1 MYFGDVV
8 DGRMELSEIGEWAV
22 KQIEQTAIIRQN
34 DVEIPMFVVMP
45 NHVHLIVV
53 YNRVVPCRDAS
64 NASESNVSVL
74 NAFASNASESN
85 ASESNASESNA
96 SESNVSACR
105 DTSNVS
111 ASNVSTIL
119 HKTNESETRGGMD
132 ARGKTD
138 ARGASLRFGPQSGN
152 LASLVRGIKSAVSKY
167 ANEHDIPFAWQSR
180 YHDHIIRNQLEMNC
194 IANYIQNNPMKWE
207 LDRFYKKTVIY
218 SNGCHDVTALQ
229 PRGKICRRSVG
240 LSYHGSRMMVVPRQ
254 PILLRIYRNTIL
266 SHMY

>member
-1 MYFGDVV
+1 MTFCTKNHDLYFGDVV

-64 NASESNVSVL
+64 NASESNASV
-74 NAFASNASESN
+74 
-85 ASESNASESNA
+85 
-96 SESNVSACR
+96 CR

-111 ASNVSTIL
+111 ADNMPDNVS
-119 HKTNESETRGGMD
+119 
-132 ARGKTD
+132 AD

-152 LASLVRGIKSAVSKY
+152 LASVVRGIKSAVTKY

-180 YHDHIIRNQLEMNC
+180 YHDHIIRNQIEMNH

-207 LDRFYKKTVIY
+207 LDRFYKK
-218 SNGCHDVTALQ
+218 
-229 PRGKICRRSVG
+229 RG
-240 LSYHGSRMMVVPRQ
+240 
-254 PILLRIYRNTIL
+254 
-266 SHMY
+266 